1 MGKEKSQGLR
11 QSVNISKR
19 TMVIAAVFLFA
30 FAGLIGSQMYESESK
45 STEFNRNDVMFMNMM
60 IVHHDQAIEM
70 ADLAENRTNN
80 SKILE
85 LSENISKAQ
94 RAENSQMREWMNNLG
109 YNPGNHHRMAGMASR
124 MEMQRL
130 ENSKNSEFDRMFAEL
145 MIEHHEGGI
154 EMARSFREDGRHT
167 ELKEMQT
174 KMIETQER
182 EIKKMRKWQNQGF

>member
-1 MGKEKSQGLR
+1 MGKENQGLGK
-11 QSVNISKR
+11 QVSVSRR
-19 TMVIAAVFLFA
+19 TIVIAAVFLFT
-30 FAGLIGSQMYESESK
+30 FAGLTGFQVYEGEFK

-70 ADLAENRTNN
+70 AEMAENRTNN

-94 RAENSQMREWMNNLG
+94 RSENGQMREWMNNLG
-109 YNPGNHHRMAGMASR
+109 YEPGNHHPMAGMASEA
-124 MEMQRL
+124 EMQRL
-130 ENSKNSEFDRMFAEL
+130 EDSKNSEFDRMFAEL

-182 EIKKMRKWQNQGF
+182 EIKKMRRWQDQGF